1 MVVPTFSAVI
11 MSLNAPNR
19 SFMFK
24 NKKIRKKNFELFCV
38 FNEYFP
44 SIFLKIMLKNNVC
57 VNLISKPL
65 KYRFNVS
72 QLCFQCFPGFLLSLL
87 SKNRSTFFF
96 RKCFGKWPKKSYFEF
111 QLEIAKKLVLISYKC
126 SGEYLV
132 KIWAIL
138 QIYLQRR

>member
-44 SIFLKIMLKNNVC
+44 SIFLKIMLKNKVC
-57 VNLISKPL
+57 VNLISKTR
-65 KYRFNVS
+65 KYRVDVS
-72 QLCFQCFPGFLLSLL
+72 QLCLQCYPGFLLSLL
-87 SKNRSTFFF
+87 L
-96 RKCFGKWPKKSYFEF
+96 KKSKHIFLRECFHLTLKNLNFEF
-111 QLEIAKKLVLISYKC
+111 RFEILQKRSSEVTFCFEIAFA
-126 SGEYLV
+126 
-132 KIWAIL
+132 KIWANF
-138 QIYLQRR
+138 QIKPRR